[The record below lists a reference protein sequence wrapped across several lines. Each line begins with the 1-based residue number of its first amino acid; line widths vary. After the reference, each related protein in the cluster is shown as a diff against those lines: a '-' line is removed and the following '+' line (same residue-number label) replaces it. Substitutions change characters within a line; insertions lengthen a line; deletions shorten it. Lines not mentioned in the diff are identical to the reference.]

1 MAFILFYL
9 IPFLIIV
16 LGIAVVYLLTKLII
30 ALKKKSFR
38 IIEWYLKLPLFKVF
52 LQKYFSLKFAT
63 YYQELLTEDMD
74 SARII
79 KLLNEQMNHSD
90 LKIVLYEMNNRLQE
104 GETLE
109 DILVDFEYLDP
120 LFLSFFQ
127 MYMKNPTQHDSLIYY
142 IQLTY
147 DQIDLWIASF
157 LKYLIP
163 SIYSFV
169 AVFVITIYISII
181 IPMMNIISEI

>member
-1 MAFILFYL
+1 M
-9 IPFLIIV
+9 IIV

-120 LFLSFFQ
+120 
-127 MYMKNPTQHDSLIYY
+127 
-142 IQLTY
+142 
-147 DQIDLWIASF
+147 
-157 LKYLIP
+157 
-163 SIYSFV
+163 FV
-169 AVFVITIYISII
+169 S
-181 IPMMNIISEI
+181 